1 MPSTGTDRDAA
12 TAARARA
19 AFNELYLVSGAAAQ
33 LGAYGLQV
41 QDVQWHALA
50 RASRHASTVLAARTE
65 GESEAMAAFR
75 RLALL
80 CDELLDRRAMGH
92 ACPSAV
98 WRDLARAG
106 RDAYEQ
112 IDP

>member
-1 MPSTGTDRDAA
+1 MPSTGTDPDTA
-12 TAARARA
+12 TAACA

-33 LGAYGLQV
+33 LGAHGLQV
-41 QDVQWHALA
+41 QDLQWQALA
-50 RASRHASTVLAARTE
+50 RATRRASTVLAARIE

-75 RLALL
+75 RLTLL

-92 ACPSAV
+92 ACPSTI

-106 RDAYEQ
+106 RHAYAQ